1 MPLVFGR
8 AIGKSAR
15 SGKFSFQA
23 ARYVV
28 YAHHWSYQRPLF
40 RLVHAMYGDDTK
52 KLGRDEAR
60 ECKAAKNAFHLT
72 APVGSIGME
81 FTC

>member
-1 MPLVFGR
+1 
-8 AIGKSAR
+8 
-15 SGKFSFQA
+15 
-23 ARYVV
+23 
-28 YAHHWSYQRPLF
+28 
-40 RLVHAMYGDDTK
+40 MYGDDTK